1 MEQWGT
7 AVNPVSLRHSS
18 TSAAADMG
26 TSAPHPRGLNQRR
39 ILLGVS
45 GGIAAYKACELT
57 RRLRDAG
64 AEVRVVLTANAAR
77 FVTPLTFQALSGQA
91 VRTDLWDE
99 VAEMGMGHLE
109 LARWAQRVVVAPA
122 SADTI
127 AKLAHGFADDLLSTL
142 CLATEA
148 PLTVA
153 PAMNHRMWLHPAT
166 QVNVE
171 TLRARGVSILGPE
184 NGPLAEG
191 ESGPG
196 RLMEPQAIVAALTQ
210 MEGGARRKGPSMAEE
225 LGGLKVV
232 IDAGPTY
239 EDIDPV
245 RFLGNRSSGRM
256 GFAIAEAAHDA
267 GARVT
272 LIAGPVSLP
281 SPQNVRRIDVRSARE
296 MREAVLA
303 EVSDAD
309 IFIATAA
316 VADWRPQ
323 KTSASKIKKGAS
335 APALKLVENPDILA
349 EVATR
354 PRKPFVVGFAAETEN
369 LERNARDKL
378 ARKKIDLIAANEVG
392 AGRGIDTEDN
402 ALHLYWK
409 GGEAALPRAN
419 KRELA
424 DALIQRVAALYRKKR
439 GAR

>member
-1 MEQWGT
+1 
-7 AVNPVSLRHSS
+7 
-18 TSAAADMG
+18 MG
-26 TSAPHPRGLNQRR
+26 LSAPDQRVLNQRR

-64 AEVRVVLTANAAR
+64 SEVRVVLTANAAR
-77 FVTPLTFQALSGQA
+77 FVTPLTFQALSGQP

-99 VAEMGMGHLE
+99 AAEMGMGHLE
-109 LARWAQRVVVAPA
+109 LARWAQRIVIAPA
-122 SADTI
+122 SADVI
-127 AKLAHGFADDLLSTL
+127 AKLAHGFADDLLTTL

-148 PLTVA
+148 PLAIA
-153 PAMNHRMWLHPAT
+153 PAMNHRMWRHAAT
-166 QVNVE
+166 QANIE
-171 TLRARGVSILGPE
+171 TLRARGVAVLGPDD
-184 NGPLAEG
+184 GPLAEG

-196 RLMEPQAIVAALTQ
+196 RLMEPQAIVAALAQ
-210 MEGGARRKGPSMAEE
+210 LESDARGKAPSMAEE
-225 LGGLKVV
+225 LRGALAGLKVV

-256 GFAIAEAAHDA
+256 GFAIADAARDA
-267 GARVT
+267 GARVV

-281 SPQNVRRIDVRSARE
+281 TPQNVHRIDVRSVRE
-296 MREAVLA
+296 MRDAVLA
-303 EVSDAD
+303 EVADAD

-323 KTSASKIKKGAS
+323 KTSTSKIKKGAGT
-335 APALKLVENPDILA
+335 PALKLIENPDILA
-349 EVATR
+349 EVAALT
-354 PRKPFVVGFAAETEN
+354 RKPFVVGFAAETEN

-378 ARKKIDLIAANEVG
+378 ARKKADMIAANEVG

-402 ALHLYWK
+402 ALHLYWNR
-409 GGEAALPRAN
+409 GDETLPRAG

-424 DALIQRVAALYRKKR
+424 EALIRRVAALYRKKR
-439 GAR
+439 GGR